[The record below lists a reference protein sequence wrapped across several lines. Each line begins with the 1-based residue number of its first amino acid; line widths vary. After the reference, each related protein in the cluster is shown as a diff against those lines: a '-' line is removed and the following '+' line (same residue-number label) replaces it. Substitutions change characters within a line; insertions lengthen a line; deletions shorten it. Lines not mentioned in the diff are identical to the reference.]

1 VINTDRDLALAAAI
15 TELKSDG
22 RCATSVQHRRVKY
35 LNNRIEGDHG
45 RLKRIIS
52 PKRGFKTPTTA
63 YRTLKG
69 IEAMHALRKGQGR
82 IFAYG
87 HPNPDVVIVEKA
99 FAYA

>member
-1 VINTDRDLALAAAI
+1 VCNLSTASTGEVLEQPDR
-15 TELKSDG
+15 G
-22 RCATSVQHRRVKY
+22 RSRPVEA
-35 LNNRIEGDHG
+35 DHH
-45 RLKRIIS
+45 

-87 HPNPDVVIVEKA
+87 HPNPDVVIVEKP